1 MATVI
6 DSLLIELGIDA
17 SKFNS
22 EQKKIVDELKKVAV
36 EAEKTSKATVDST
49 KKTSVENKKASDQE
63 KKTHDEKKKAEG
75 ENKKFGEESTKRAK
89 QTQLDNKN
97 IGESFSKITLAAASF
112 GASLIGLKEIAE
124 FSTNLSLTNASLG
137 RTAQLLGQNPQEL
150 QAWGKVFEA
159 GGDAAGAY
167 SNNLD
172 QLLSKISRVKVDA
185 SFLSE
190 LSSAR
195 IQPSFMDPY
204 AKDPKKMLDIY
215 ALSDELKR
223 LEKAENITYAQDA
236 AQRLLNIS
244 SAQYLVLTQNSREE
258 LKKLLA
264 VALDKV
270 AVDEKAIKK
279 AQQTQEQVT
288 ALDQAFLRMGN
299 NIQETLSPKMGF
311 FRDVLIDIA
320 NSFSDLDDKSQ
331 KFITNLGSSSLLLA
345 TLAGVVGAVAGFT
358 GLVGLGLPALLPV
371 AVVLGKA
378 AVALGAVAVGTGA
391 AAAGKWA
398 QGNTSKEGWSPQS
411 LMEFYMSKGLD
422 KEHAAA
428 LVGNAMQESSLNIHS
443 HSTYKGKEYDG
454 LFQLSPERQGQYK
467 AKHGKEYKNSSWQEM
482 AAYSLEEME
491 TTEKDQSAMF
501 RTMHGV
507 ANLAK
512 QFSNDVQRPDA
523 AFADNDKRSAYA
535 MQAFSNYTD
544 PSLNSSTSNIK
555 NNTSSVQTGDIHI
568 HTKATEGAGIGD
580 SLSSHLQNLLVT
592 GSWAGGTN

>member
-6 DSLLIELGIDA
+6 DSLLIELGLDA
-17 SKFNS
+17 SKLMTT
-22 EQKKIVDELKKVAV
+22 QKKVVDELKKVAV

-137 RTAQLLGQNPQEL
+137 RTSQLLGQNPQEL

-167 SNNLD
+167 SNNLG
-172 QLLSKISRVKVDA
+172 QLLSRISQIKTGDPL
-185 SFLSE
+185 LSQ
-190 LSSAR
+190 LATAR
-195 IQPSFMDPY
+195 IQPSFMEPFSTDPS
-204 AKDPKKMLDIY
+204 KLFNILKLGE
-215 ALSDELKR
+215 ELKR
-223 LEKAENITYAQDA
+223 LEKAETRIYAQAAAKKELNITAEE
-236 AQRLLNIS
+236 
-244 SAQYLVLTQNSREE
+244 YLILTQNSTEE

-264 VALDKV
+264 VAVAKV

-299 NIQETLSPKMGF
+299 NIQETLAPKMVF

-345 TLAGVVGAVAGFT
+345 TLAGVVGF
-358 GLVGLGLPALLPV
+358 VGLLFPPLRPFLLPV
-371 AVVLGKA
+371 AV
-378 AVALGAVAVGTGA
+378 ALGTAAIGTGTVA
-391 AAAGKWA
+391 AGNLAYKASKNISGDFSDIETANGLPIGTLAKIRQRESSGDNNAVSRSAEGEVLAEGPFGIRPSTGTMLGLHDREAFDVGKSSNAAGKYL
-398 QGNTSKEGWSPQS
+398 GDLLKKYHD
-411 LMEFYMSKGLD
+411 MD
-422 KEHAAA
+422 KA
-428 LVGNAMQESSLNIHS
+428 V
-443 HSTYKGKEYDG
+443 
-454 LFQLSPERQGQYK
+454 
-467 AKHGKEYKNSSWQEM
+467 
-482 AAYSLEEME
+482 AAYNWGPTNVDKKGMGNLPKE
-491 TTEKDQSAMF
+491 TSDYISY
-501 RTMHGV
+501 MHQDNMSG
-507 ANLAK
+507 AK
-512 QFSNDVQRPDA
+512 INAEP
-523 AFADNDKRSAYA
+523 
-535 MQAFSNYTD
+535 
-544 PSLNSSTSNIK
+544 SSTR
-555 NNTSSVQTGDIHI
+555 NNNSSVQTGDIHI
-568 HTKATEGAGIGD
+568 HTQATEGAGIGD

>member
-22 EQKKIVDELKKVAV
+22 EQKKIVDELKKVAA

-97 IGESFSKITLAAASF
+97 IGESFSRITLAAASF

-124 FSTNLSLTNASLG
+124 FSTNLSLANASLG
-137 RTAQLLGQNPQEL
+137 RTSQLLGRPPEEI

-159 GGDAAGAY
+159 GGDKAGAFA
-167 SNNLD
+167 NTLD
-172 QLLSKISRVKVDA
+172 NILSRVAAIKNNGPLLQEIARQRVDPSKFLDYTAEDPAKMFNILAFADAIKKLKATYGTTTAQNFAA
-185 SFLSE
+185 SMGATPE
-190 LSSAR
+190 
-195 IQPSFMDPY
+195 
-204 AKDPKKMLDIY
+204 
-215 ALSDELKR
+215 
-223 LEKAENITYAQDA
+223 
-236 AQRLLNIS
+236 
-244 SAQYLVLTQNSREE
+244 QYLILIKSREE
-258 LKKLLA
+258 LEKLYNLSLA
-264 VALDKV
+264 KV
-270 AVDEKAIKK
+270 AVDSEITSQAAK
-279 AQQTQEQVT
+279 TQEQIT
-288 ALDQAFLRMGN
+288 KLDQAFLRVGQN
-299 NIQETLSPKMGF
+299 VQESLAPKMGF

-331 KFITNLGSSSLLLA
+331 KFITNLGSSSVLLA
-345 TLAGVVGAVAGFT
+345 TLAGLAGIAGIF
-358 GLVGLGLPALLPV
+358 VPALLPV
-371 AVVLGKA
+371 AV
-378 AVALGAVAVGTGA
+378 ALGTAAVGTGA
-391 AAAGKWA
+391 VAVGKWA
-398 QGNTSKEGWSPQS
+398 QGNTSKEGLSPQS

-443 HSTYKGKEYDG
+443 PSTYKGKGYEG

-501 RTMHGV
+501 RSMHGV

-512 QFSNDVQRPDA
+512 QFSNDVQRPNA
-523 AFADNDKRSAYA
+523 ALAANDKRSAYA

-568 HTKATEGAGIGD
+568 HTQATEGAGIGD